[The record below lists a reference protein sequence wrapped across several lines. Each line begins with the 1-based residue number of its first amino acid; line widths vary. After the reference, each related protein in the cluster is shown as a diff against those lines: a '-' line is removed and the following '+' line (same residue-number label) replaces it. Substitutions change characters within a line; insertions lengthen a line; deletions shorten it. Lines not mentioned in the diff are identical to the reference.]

1 LLYPAELLDH
11 LISKGL
17 KLVSIDKCITYC
29 FWRCKYI
36 AFYFKVPKLNNTF
49 FIKKINALIASIL

>member
-36 AFYFKVPKLNNTF
+36 AFYFKVPKL
-49 FIKKINALIASIL
+49 